1 MSDKKWGSLKL
12 KTKLGAIFLALGC
25 ILQLIFTIAFI
36 DDYYDTFAFVLDL
49 LPFDYE
55 AVLIIF
61 AIVFTVLDLL
71 VVWAIVRHK
80 QWACKTGVLWGL
92 WGLSGIVSSI
102 MNDCVS
108 GMIVVY
114 GLFVLAG
121 ILLFFT
127 KKSDL

>member
-12 KTKLGAIFLALGC
+12 KTKLGAILLALGC

-36 DDYYDTFAFVLDL
+36 DDLYDTFAFALDV

-71 VVWAIVRHK
+71 VVWAIIRHK
-80 QWACKTGVLWGL
+80 RWACKTGVLWGL
-92 WGLSGIVSSI
+92 WGLSGIISSI
-102 MNDCVS
+102 ANDCVS
-108 GMIVVY
+108 AMIVVY
-114 GLFVLAG
+114 GIFLLAG